1 MTLKKPI
8 TIGVAIAIAFSVQAT
23 AQTLS
28 RFAPPGALLALEVND
43 LAGARKTAA
52 AFVQQFEQLKLID
65 VLTEAMGVSAR
76 ERKEAQTTLNDLGAL
91 IEREGLVAVY
101 LDPKNIEPRLLLAA
115 RPSMNATARV
125 SQWLQDS
132 LNDARKSGG
141 KVLTSRAGGFP
152 IYTMN
157 NRDLD
162 IPMSIGFQGG
172 IAYASTDLNTLAS
185 FLRRVGGGTEPGLA
199 ASANYRNAMDGAGSG
214 TLRIYADLGGLAG
227 VARLAAKEFSDDLRG
242 VQLDPIFKM
251 IATLG
256 RLGTA
261 WKLSTDGLEQ
271 TSLFSPDRQGGDQ
284 QLYSLLTAPSTVTL
298 RAASLVPANAT
309 TFTTGYGD
317 AGAWFDYIS
326 ALVDRTKLNPG
337 GLDPILRKELGLD
350 FRKVALS
357 WMSGEFATATFATNS
372 TPNPANAGSFLGDSV
387 LYISTND
394 EAAARSSLEAILPRM
409 VEQGNK
415 LAGQKL
421 LDYRPSRAKIAGV
434 DVTRFPVAQGLSFTT
449 ATRDGFMLLATS
461 DDAMIAALGGGP
473 RLADTAGFKAA
484 MTRVPSNANGYSYTD
499 LPRNL
504 RDGANTLSEQLQLV
518 LAAGLD
524 IKPSTAKKL
533 SDSLQKLF
541 NFTAD
546 RTGPQISW
554 SVTGSNGLLSKS
566 FTPVKW

>member
-8 TIGVAIAIAFSVQAT
+8 AIGITLAIAFSVQAT

-28 RFAPPGALLALEVND
+28 RFAPSGALLALEVND
-43 LAGARKTAA
+43 LTGARKTAA
-52 AFVQQFEQLKLID
+52 AFVQQVEQLKLTDTLI
-65 VLTEAMGVSAR
+65 EAMDLSAR
-76 ERKEAQTTLNDLGAL
+76 ERRQAQSTLNDLGGL

-101 LDPKNIEPRLLLAA
+101 LDPKNLEPRVLLAA
-115 RPSMNATARV
+115 RPSTNSTARV
-125 SQWLQDS
+125 NKWLQDS
-132 LNDARKSGG
+132 LNNTRKSGG
-141 KVLTSRAGGFP
+141 KVVTSRAGGFP

-162 IPMSIGFQGG
+162 MPMSIGFQGG
-172 IAYASTDLNTLAS
+172 IAYASTDLNTLGG

-227 VARLAAKEFSDDLRG
+227 VARLAAKEFGDDLRG
-242 VQLDPIFKM
+242 VQLEPIFKM

-256 RLGTA
+256 RLGAA
-261 WKLSTDGLEQ
+261 WKLSADGLEQ
-271 TSLFSPDRQGGDQ
+271 TSLFSPDRQGGDD
-284 QLYSLLTAPSTVTL
+284 QLYSLITATNNITL

-309 TFTTGYGD
+309 TFATGSGN
-317 AGAWFDYIS
+317 ATAWFDYVS
-326 ALVDRTKLNPG
+326 TLVDRTKLNPG
-337 GLDPILRKELGLD
+337 GLDPILRRELGLD

-357 WMSGEFATATFATNS
+357 WMSGEFATATFATKS
-372 TPNPANAGSFLGDSV
+372 TPNPSNAISALGDSV

-415 LAGQKL
+415 LAEQKL

-434 DVTRFPVAQGLSFTT
+434 DVTRFPIAQGISFTT

-484 MTRVPSNANGYSYTD
+484 MARVPANANGYSYTD

-504 RDGANTLSEQLQLV
+504 REGAEALSEQLQLG

-533 SDSLQKLF
+533 SEGLQKLF
-541 NFTAD
+541 AFTAD

-554 SVTGSNGLLSKS
+554 SVTGGNGVLSKS